1 MMLPHRLD
9 ADAASKPLTAAS
21 EPIAGRRLP
30 MGKCASKQ
38 PVSGLNEFGSSPYLA
53 ICSDDDIIFINVGQ
67 SESKKASKKAAG
79 LETKGTAMSF
89 GFKKHKIHQ
98 SSAASKLPKAVGDGT
113 GPGSGTGTLKK
124 TQTTASNGNHLYG
137 GLEKEKATERDNATV
152 ISNPGVDGIFSDKNG
167 NMGSA
172 DQPDDDTT
180 KTTGRSTPRLQP
192 PKKDSHG
199 APYRNNRFGFR
210 STNVVRPAS
219 AGLQPKSIIDY
230 DKQHSNNNN
239 NIHTTNNNNVYI
251 TDKRRSKSA
260 SAAASARTTF
270 TPLLQAPSQVQQE
283 RSSALQHTGFGALH
297 KPQPKYQSAHGTTK
311 IASSESGAQ
320 QVMTKCDQAEHKN
333 TSHNPPS
340 AVTGGTAATSGSTDE
355 QRSQS
360 SVNNTTARQCVS
372 ANDSNQQ
379 QQHVAAN
386 SLIKP
391 PSGQEPASVAKFTL
405 HSSSLPKPQYPVP
418 ISLPSAAPHYAM
430 DPKGAKQAAN
440 VCRKGI
446 LHQYQ
451 REPSTDHMFDLDQES
466 NPDVDTTSN
475 IRMPRQRYRN
485 LEMILSGRHKFEVR
499 DLETLTAEPIVS
511 LALPQLPSAFNTVG
525 HQQQPIPLSGLVRS
539 SELSRQLSDDI
550 DINDNRY
557 ESSELVDSIERKDSI
572 ASSDVESFEE
582 EKLARDNNS
591 SEKSLKGAIIND
603 LVESRC
609 SKTSSSGSSRTSW
622 CNAGESMAAKECS
635 SLSLSSSD
643 ESNVLRNRAG
653 GKAVAADEEDVSS
666 VTITAGNPSLL
677 SSFSAP
683 VPMDIS
689 TNLDSVSEVQNSF
702 NDNTLSDQ
710 PDSNR
715 IFRSEEYKFAEIAAA
730 VGDAILLDDETS
742 PTDSLV
748 SSCTESDDARKNRK
762 KPVEGKPEE
771 REKEKDID
779 EISPELEEI
788 ASPVTPGTPTHASN
802 SLSLSDGGRDFLI
815 DDEIADQPALVFDEP
830 TLNDNSMIDLESI
843 NLNILEDTPTL
854 RDSVSSLNNNNSIN
868 NRSLSKSVPPVPK
881 PRKIMA
887 ATYESPASIR
897 KNRTRLSRAE
907 SLDTLSP
914 CDSIASDDY
923 MLDFN
928 SSMDSIDR
936 PPRSN
941 ASGSTSAL
949 HSMDELQLWSEL
961 ENKGGQLMHEW
972 SKLLRSQRNSN
983 YNTSRESITSLLP
996 ARATRLLTRRLQN
1009 NATPTNCGTGGSDSP
1024 RSMDS
1029 LPRRSALSASY
1040 KTATLNQFNN
1050 NNIFNNT
1057 DSASTATNSAE
1068 DLTLLDKSLRNSMI
1082 QDVVHFKKQL
1092 VRLRRILQETDTLNP
1107 FENNNGQFFTTATT
1121 TTPTTTS
1128 STTTGATGETGAI
1141 ATSVVDSKQQENTLI
1156 KESGVVALALLE
1168 DQRQELADLR
1178 RQVVYLQGEITAKDR
1193 TIRQQQNLIEK
1204 YEAEREKLQAGLP
1217 VAADRAAGNGT
1228 DDKTIDTISTATQT
1242 ERLRPLSF
1250 GGQEGLASRSE
1261 PPSPLRNG
1269 LRSPAI
1275 ANSNSS
1281 HHHHH
1286 ANGSS
1291 SNNHS
1296 TTSPSTSSSAL
1307 INSNNSRGPVNHKPK
1322 TQISSVYTQL
1332 SSIKH
1337 SNHHHHHHQHHGS
1350 SSTMGQK
1357 RSSLGSNSN
1366 LNHIASSAPSPSNT
1380 NGSTMKTV
1388 RTTLIGN
1395 VLTSSKLNQSNSSV
1409 SPPPPPPTNGTKLL
1423 KTSIRTQMNGG
1434 NGLITSHKQS
1444 GASPSN
1450 KRSSAIKPPSSF
1462 ANSTFPAD
1470 SPTAHKSKSAPVTPM
1485 TERVPAT
1492 PLSPSSPLA
1501 TPNVQIVIETVDNSN
1516 GTEESKENAYNHE
1529 QQNGGSSPVQGD
1541 DANDNNNNNNQNKH
1555 DDDDDKEQIAEKE
1568 KDAINN
1574 KINSLKLANG
1584 LTGCNDSS
1592 CKESSLVI

>member
-1 MMLPHRLD
+1 MD
-9 ADAASKPLTAAS
+9 
-21 EPIAGRRLP
+21 E
-30 MGKCASKQ
+30 CQ
-38 PVSGLNEFGSSPYLA
+38 NEIDFEELEKL
-53 ICSDDDIIFINVGQ
+53 CTENSDDAVASSMGQ
-67 SESKKASKKAAG
+67 SESKKSSKKAAG

-98 SSAASKLPKAVGDGT
+98 SSTGGGKLPLAIGDGT

-124 TQTTASNGNHLYG
+124 PTQTSAASNNGNHLYG

-167 NMGSA
+167 NMGSVDAAA
-172 DQPDDDTT
+172 DDGTT
-180 KTTGRSTPRLQP
+180 KATGRSTPRLQP

-219 AGLQPKSIIDY
+219 AGLQPKTITDY

-260 SAAASARTTF
+260 SAAAASRTTF
-270 TPLLQAPSQVQQE
+270 TPLQQAPSHAQQE
-283 RSSALQHTGFGALH
+283 RSSALQHAGGFGAALH
-297 KPQPKYQSAHGTTK
+297 KPLPKYQSAHGTTK
-311 IASSESGAQ
+311 IAPSESGTQ
-320 QVMTKCDQAEHKN
+320 QVMTKFDQAEHKIPATTN
-333 TSHNPPS
+333 GS
-340 AVTGGTAATSGSTDE
+340 ADE

-360 SVNNTTARQCVS
+360 SVNNANGRQCVS
-372 ANDSNQQ
+372 VNDSNQQ
-379 QQHVAAN
+379 QQQQHATTN
-386 SLIKP
+386 SLTK
-391 PSGQEPASVAKFTL
+391 QEPASSVTKFTL

-418 ISLPSAAPHYAM
+418 ISLPSAAPRYVM

-440 VCRKGI
+440 VSRKGT
-446 LHQYQ
+446 LNQYQ
-451 REPSTDHMFDLDQES
+451 RELSSERSHDLDFYQS
-466 NPDVDTTSN
+466 NTDSDTTSN
-475 IRMPRQRYRN
+475 SRMPRQRYRN
-485 LEMILSGRHKFEVR
+485 LEMVLNGRHKFEVR

-511 LALPQLPSAFNTVG
+511 LALPKLPSAFNSIG
-525 HQQQPIPLSGLVRS
+525 PQQQPVPLSGLVRS
-539 SELSRQLSDDI
+539 SELPRQLSDDI

-557 ESSELVDSIERKDSI
+557 ESSEGGDPLEVLERKDSL
-572 ASSDVESFEE
+572 ASSDVDSFEE

-591 SEKSLKGAIIND
+591 SEKSLKGAIIKD
-603 LVESRC
+603 MVQSQY
-609 SKTSSSGSSRTSW
+609 SKTSSPGSSRASW
-622 CNAGESMAAKECS
+622 CNAGETMAAKECS
-635 SLSLSSSD
+635 SLSFSSSD
-643 ESNVLRNRAG
+643 EGSNARAAG
-653 GKAVAADEEDVSS
+653 GFRLSVDEQEDISS

-677 SSFSAP
+677 SSFSAA

-702 NDNTLSDQ
+702 NENTLSDQ
-710 PDSNR
+710 PDSNK
-715 IFRSEEYKFAEIAAA
+715 IFRSEEFKFAEMAAA

-748 SSCTESDDARKNRK
+748 SSCTESDDARKHRK
-762 KPVEGKPEE
+762 KAVEGKQE

-779 EISPELEEI
+779 EISPELEDI

-830 TLNDNSMIDLESI
+830 GLNDSSMIDLASI
-843 NLNILEDTPTL
+843 NLHINEDTPTL
-854 RDSVSSLNNNNSIN
+854 RDSVSSLNNN
-868 NRSLSKSVPPVPK
+868 RSLSKGGAPVPK

-887 ATYESPASIR
+887 ETYESPAPIR

-941 ASGSTSAL
+941 ASGSASAL

-983 YNTSRESITSLLP
+983 NNTSRESITSQLP

-1029 LPRRSALSASY
+1029 HSLPRRTGLSASY

-1050 NNIFNNT
+1050 NNSIADAT
-1057 DSASTATNSAE
+1057 VSTATSSAE
-1068 DLTLLDKSLRNSMI
+1068 DLTLLDKSLRISML

-1092 VRLRRILQETDTLNP
+1092 VRLRRILQEDEENLMMTDTLNP

-1121 TTPTTTS
+1121 TTTPTVS
-1128 STTTGATGETGAI
+1128 STEANNGEMMD

-1178 RQVVYLQGEITAKDR
+1178 RQVVYLQGEITAKNR

-1204 YEAEREKLQAGLP
+1204 YEAEREKLQAGLS
-1217 VAADRAAGNGT
+1217 VASNGTAGNGP

-1261 PPSPLRNG
+1261 PSTPQQAPTIRNG

-1275 ANSNSS
+1275 TNSS
-1281 HHHHH
+1281 HHHPN
-1286 ANGSS
+1286 ANGG
-1291 SNNHS
+1291 NNHS
-1296 TTSPSTSSSAL
+1296 TTSSSSL
-1307 INSNNSRGPVNHKPK
+1307 INSSRGSVNHKPK

-1337 SNHHHHHHQHHGS
+1337 SNHHHHHHHHHHHGG
-1350 SSTMGQK
+1350 MGQK
-1357 RSSLGSNSN
+1357 RSSLGSTGN
-1366 LNHIASSAPSPSNT
+1366 LNHIASAPSSPSTNTTT
-1380 NGSTMKTV
+1380 NGSSMKTV

-1395 VLTSSKLNQSNSSV
+1395 VLTSGKLNQSNSSGS
-1409 SPPPPPPTNGTKLL
+1409 SPPSSPPANGTKLL
-1423 KTSIRTQMNGG
+1423 KTSIRTQLNGG
-1434 NGLITSHKQS
+1434 NGLITSAKLNTP
-1444 GASPSN
+1444 SPSN
-1450 KRSSAIKPPSSF
+1450 KRTSAIKPPSSF
-1462 ANSTFPAD
+1462 TTSSFPAAAAMAAD
-1470 SPTAHKSKSAPVTPM
+1470 SPLAHKSKSAPVTPM
-1485 TERVPAT
+1485 AERVPTT
-1492 PLSPSSPLA
+1492 PPSPSSPLA
-1501 TPNVQIVIETVDNSN
+1501 TTPNVQIVIDAVAA
-1516 GTEESKENAYNHE
+1516 EEEPVHE
-1529 QQNGGSSPVQGD
+1529 QQQNGDSSSLSAEDV
-1541 DANDNNNNNNQNKH
+1541 NDSNNNNSSSNGNGKH
-1555 DDDDDKEQIAEKE
+1555 DDDDEKEQLAETEKE
-1568 KDAINN
+1568 AINN

>member
-1 MMLPHRLD
+1 
-9 ADAASKPLTAAS
+9 
-21 EPIAGRRLP
+21 

-53 ICSDDDIIFINVGQ
+53 ICNHDDIIFINVGQ
-67 SESKKASKKAAG
+67 SESKKSSKKAAG
-79 LETKGTAMSF
+79 FETKGTAMSF
-89 GFKKHKIHQ
+89 GFKKHKVHQ
-98 SSAASKLPKAVGDGT
+98 SSTGSKLPLAIGDGT

-124 TQTTASNGNHLYG
+124 PTQTTTASNGNHLYG

-172 DQPDDDTT
+172 DQADDGTN
-180 KTTGRSTPRLQP
+180 KATGRSTPRLQP

-210 STNVVRPAS
+210 SSNVVRPAS
-219 AGLQPKSIIDY
+219 AGLQPKTITDY

-260 SAAASARTTF
+260 SAAAASRTTF
-270 TPLLQAPSQVQQE
+270 TPLQQAPSHAQQE
-283 RSSALQHTGFGALH
+283 RSSALQHAGGGFGALH
-297 KPQPKYQSAHGTTK
+297 KPLPKYQSAHGATK
-311 IASSESGAQ
+311 IASSESGTQ
-320 QVMTKCDQAEHKN
+320 QVMTKFDQAEHKN
-333 TSHNPPS
+333 TSHNIPP
-340 AVTGGTAATSGSTDE
+340 TGGSTATNGSADE

-360 SVNNTTARQCVS
+360 SVNNANGRQFVS
-372 ANDSNQQ
+372 VNDSNQQ
-379 QQHVAAN
+379 QHAATN
-386 SLIKP
+386 PLAK
-391 PSGQEPASVAKFTL
+391 QEPASSVAKFTL

-418 ISLPSAAPHYAM
+418 ISLPSAAPRYVM

-440 VCRKGI
+440 VSRKGS
-446 LHQYQ
+446 LNQYQ
-451 REPSTDHMFDLDQES
+451 RELSSERSYDLDFHPS
-466 NPDVDTTSN
+466 NPDSDTTSN
-475 IRMPRQRYRN
+475 NRMPRQRYRN
-485 LEMILSGRHKFEVR
+485 LEMVLNGRHKFEVR
-499 DLETLTAEPIVS
+499 DLETLTAEPIVP
-511 LALPQLPSAFNTVG
+511 LALPKLPSAFNTIG
-525 HQQQPIPLSGLVRS
+525 QQQQPVPLSGLVRS
-539 SELSRQLSDDI
+539 SELPRQLSDDI

-557 ESSELVDSIERKDSI
+557 ESSECDDPLEVLERKDSMV
-572 ASSDVESFEE
+572 SSDVDSFEE

-591 SEKSLKGAIIND
+591 SEKSLKGAIIKD
-603 LVESRC
+603 LAQSQC
-609 SKTSSSGSSRTSW
+609 SKTSSPGSSRASW

-643 ESNVLRNRAG
+643 ECNGRGARG
-653 GKAVAADEEDVSS
+653 MQPCADEQEDISS

-677 SSFSAP
+677 SSFSAA

-710 PDSNR
+710 PDSNK
-715 IFRSEEYKFAEIAAA
+715 IFRSEEYKFAEMAAA

-748 SSCTESDDARKNRK
+748 SSCTESDDARKHRK
-762 KPVEGKPEE
+762 KPAEGKQE

-830 TLNDNSMIDLESI
+830 GLNDSSMIDLASI
-843 NLNILEDTPTL
+843 NLHINEDTPTL
-854 RDSVSSLNNNNSIN
+854 RDSISSLNN
-868 NRSLSKSVPPVPK
+868 NRSLSKGGAPVPK
-881 PRKIMA
+881 PRRVMA
-887 ATYESPASIR
+887 ETYESPAPIR

-914 CDSIASDDY
+914 CDSIASDDF

-941 ASGSTSAL
+941 ASGSASAL

-983 YNTSRESITSLLP
+983 NNTSRESITSQLP

-1029 LPRRSALSASY
+1029 LPRRTGLSTSSY

-1050 NNIFNNT
+1050 NNNA
-1057 DSASTATNSAE
+1057 DAASTATNSAE
-1068 DLTLLDKSLRNSMI
+1068 DLTLLDKSLRNSML
-1082 QDVVHFKKQL
+1082 QDVVHFKTQL
-1092 VRLRRILQETDTLNP
+1092 VKLRRILQKDEENLMMTDTLNP

-1121 TTPTTTS
+1121 TTTTS
-1128 STTTGATGETGAI
+1128 TVSPTGASGELD

-1156 KESGVVALALLE
+1156 KESGVLQLALLE

-1178 RQVVYLQGEITAKDR
+1178 RQVVYLQGEITAKNR

-1217 VAADRAAGNGT
+1217 VATNGTAGNGSE
-1228 DDKTIDTISTATQT
+1228 DKTIDTISTATQT

-1250 GGQEGLASRSE
+1250 GGQEGLASRTE
-1261 PPSPLRNG
+1261 PPTSLQGPTIRNG
-1269 LRSPAI
+1269 LRSAI
-1275 ANSNSS
+1275 ANSS

-1286 ANGSS
+1286 ANGNSNS
-1291 SNNHS
+1291 NNNNHS
-1296 TTSPSTSSSAL
+1296 TTPSSSL
-1307 INSNNSRGPVNHKPK
+1307 INSSRGPVNSKPK

-1337 SNHHHHHHQHHGS
+1337 SNHHHHHHHQHHLHHGH
-1350 SSTMGQK
+1350 K
-1357 RSSLGSNSN
+1357 RSSLGSTGN
-1366 LNHIASSAPSPSNT
+1366 LNHIGSTSSSPSTANT
-1380 NGSTMKTV
+1380 ITTAANCSNMKTV

-1395 VLTSSKLNQSNSSV
+1395 VLTSSKLNQSNSSGLS
-1409 SPPPPPPTNGTKLL
+1409 SPPSSPPANSTKLL
-1423 KTSIRTQMNGG
+1423 KTSVRTQLNGG
-1434 NGLITSHKQS
+1434 NGLITSAKLNTS
-1444 GASPSN
+1444 SPSN
-1450 KRSSAIKPPSSF
+1450 KRASAIKPPSSF
-1462 ANSTFPAD
+1462 SSFPAAD
-1470 SPTAHKSKSAPVTPM
+1470 TSTAHKSKSAPVTPM
-1485 TERVPAT
+1485 AERVPMT
-1492 PLSPSSPLA
+1492 PPSPSSPLA
-1501 TPNVQIVIETVDNSN
+1501 TTAKVQIVIDAVDAEEEPMKVNGNLHVEQNGDDTNDSNNNSSN
-1516 GTEESKENAYNHE
+1516 G
-1529 QQNGGSSPVQGD
+1529 
-1541 DANDNNNNNNQNKH
+1541 KH
-1555 DDDDDKEQIAEKE
+1555 DDDDDKEQIAETEKE
-1568 KDAINN
+1568 AINN

-1592 CKESSLVI
+1592 LVI

>member
-1 MMLPHRLD
+1 MKPTRMFQHCLD
-9 ADAASKPLTAAS
+9 ADTAGNSPLSDTVH
-21 EPIAGRRLP
+21 PLVGHRLP

-53 ICSDDDIIFINVGQ
+53 ICNDDDIIFINVGQ
-67 SESKKASKKAAG
+67 SESKKSSKKAAG

-89 GFKKHKIHQ
+89 GFKKHKVHQ
-98 SSAASKLPKAVGDGT
+98 STAGSKLPVAIGDGT

-124 TQTTASNGNHLYG
+124 PTQTTTASNGNHLYG
-137 GLEKEKATERDNATV
+137 GLETEKAVERDNATV

-167 NMGSA
+167 NM
-172 DQPDDDTT
+172 DQTDDGAT
-180 KTTGRSTPRLQP
+180 KSTGRSTPRLQP

-219 AGLQPKSIIDY
+219 AGLQPKTITIDY

-239 NIHTTNNNNVYI
+239 NIHTANNNNVYI

-260 SAAASARTTF
+260 SAAAASRTTF
-270 TPLLQAPSQVQQE
+270 TPLQQAPSHAQQE
-283 RSSALQHTGFGALH
+283 RSSALQHAGGFGALH
-297 KPQPKYQSAHGTTK
+297 KPQPKYQSAHGATK

-320 QVMTKCDQAEHKN
+320 QVMTKFDQPEHKN
-333 TSHNPPS
+333 TSHKLPS
-340 AVTGGTAATSGSTDE
+340 TGGATATSGSVDE

-360 SVNNTTARQCVS
+360 SVNNPNGRQCVFT
-372 ANDSNQQ
+372 NDSNQP
-379 QQHVAAN
+379 HLVTANAVA
-386 SLIKP
+386 K
-391 PSGQEPASVAKFTL
+391 QEQASSVAKFTL

-418 ISLPSAAPHYAM
+418 ISLPSAAPHYVM

-440 VCRKGI
+440 VSRKGT
-446 LHQYQ
+446 LTQYQ
-451 REPSTDHMFDLDQES
+451 RELSSDRMLDPDLDQS
-466 NPDVDTTSN
+466 NSDVDTTSN
-475 IRMPRQRYRN
+475 IRIPRQRYRN
-485 LEMILSGRHKFEVR
+485 LEMVLNGRHKFEVR

-511 LALPQLPSAFNTVG
+511 LALPKLPSAFNTVG
-525 HQQQPIPLSGLVRS
+525 QQQQPVPLSGLVRS
-539 SELSRQLSDDI
+539 SELQRQLSDDI

-557 ESSELVDSIERKDSI
+557 ESAESIDPLEALERKNSI
-572 ASSDVESFEE
+572 VSSDVESFEE

-591 SEKSLKGAIIND
+591 SEKSLKGALIKD
-603 LVESRC
+603 LAQSQY
-609 SKTSSSGSSRTSW
+609 SKTSSPGSSRASW
-622 CNAGESMAAKECS
+622 CNAGETMANKECS

-643 ESNVLRNRAG
+643 EGNGRRAAG
-653 GKAVAADEEDVSS
+653 VAKSAGEEEDIST
-666 VTITAGNPSLL
+666 VTVTAGNPSLL
-677 SSFSAP
+677 SSFSAA

-689 TNLDSVSEVQNSF
+689 TNLDSVSEVPNSF

-710 PDSNR
+710 PDSNK
-715 IFRSEEYKFAEIAAA
+715 IFRSEEFKFAEIAAA

-748 SSCTESDDARKNRK
+748 SSCTESDDARKQRK
-762 KPVEGKPEE
+762 KTAEGKQE

-779 EISPELEEI
+779 EISPELEEL

-830 TLNDNSMIDLESI
+830 ALNDSSIIDLGSI
-843 NLNILEDTPTL
+843 HLNINEDTSTL
-854 RDSVSSLNNNNSIN
+854 RDSISSLNNNSNF
-868 NRSLSKSVPPVPK
+868 NRSVSKSGAPVPK

-887 ATYESPASIR
+887 ETYESPASIR

-914 CDSIASDDY
+914 CDSIGSDDF

-941 ASGSTSAL
+941 VSGSASAL

-972 SKLLRSQRNSN
+972 SKLLRSQRNSISN
-983 YNTSRESITSLLP
+983 NNTSRESITSQLP

-1029 LPRRSALSASY
+1029 LPRRTALSAAY

-1050 NNIFNNT
+1050 NNNA

-1068 DLTLLDKSLRNSMI
+1068 DLTLLDKSLRNSML

-1121 TTPTTTS
+1121 TTTS
-1128 STTTGATGETGAI
+1128 TASLAGVNGELG

-1217 VAADRAAGNGT
+1217 VSANGTAGNGT
-1228 DDKTIDTISTATQT
+1228 EDKSNDTTSTATQT

-1250 GGQEGLASRSE
+1250 GGQDGLASRSE
-1261 PPSPLRNG
+1261 PPSPLQAPTFRNG
-1269 LRSPAI
+1269 LRSSVVAG
-1275 ANSNSS
+1275 SS
-1281 HHHHH
+1281 HHHHP
-1286 ANGSS
+1286 ANG

-1296 TTSPSTSSSAL
+1296 TTSSSAL
-1307 INSNNSRGPVNHKPK
+1307 ISRGTVKHKPK

-1337 SNHHHHHHQHHGS
+1337 SNHHQHHHHHHG
-1350 SSTMGQK
+1350 MGQK
-1357 RSSLGSNSN
+1357 RSSLGSTGN
-1366 LNHIASSAPSPSNT
+1366 LNHIASESPSPSST
-1380 NGSTMKTV
+1380 AAPATTAANGSTMKTV

-1395 VLTSSKLNQSNSSV
+1395 VLTSSKLNLNSSSV
-1409 SPPPPPPTNGTKLL
+1409 SSPPPSPPANNGTKLL
-1423 KTSIRTQMNGG
+1423 KNSVRTQINGG
-1434 NGLITSHKQS
+1434 NGLINSTKLNT
-1444 GASPSN
+1444 ATSPSN
-1450 KRSSAIKPPSSF
+1450 KRTSAIKPPSSF
-1462 ANSTFPAD
+1462 ATSTFPAAD
-1470 SPTAHKSKSAPVTPM
+1470 SPIAHKSKSAPVTPM
-1485 TERVPAT
+1485 AERVPAMPST
-1492 PLSPSSPLA
+1492 PSSPLA
-1501 TPNVQIVIETVDNSN
+1501 RTPNVQIVIETAEAEKEVPIPLQDTDKVNDSNNNSN
-1516 GTEESKENAYNHE
+1516 ISSKG
-1529 QQNGGSSPVQGD
+1529 NG
-1541 DANDNNNNNNQNKH
+1541 KH
-1555 DDDDDKEQIAEKE
+1555 DDDDDKEQIAETEKE
-1568 KDAINN
+1568 AINN